1 MVNKSLKAIQN
12 TNAIGSQLATQ
23 KYMANQ
29 GLPNEYDA
37 DAELFGDIQSQFSGY
52 NGRGPRGVD
61 ALVSGLATG
70 AKYGSK
76 MQGLGLRKAELEKFN
91 RVMDYFSSVN
101 SEAEKINKRN
111 LQKEETR
118 DRLMPYALASLEMAY
133 SGQPY
138 EAVNDK
144 IKNLYEQSQ
153 LSDPSIKG
161 KYMGYIP
168 NTPLINVRDENG
180 KNMVFSL
187 SQITGEEGIKRVQ
200 GDWIDRQKMSLQER
214 HFDQSLSLQERGLG
228 IQQQNADTSRMS
240 LQARNAEEKPK
251 TPEEMEKETY
261 LRLYDL
267 LSNEDVDPT
276 VGAGTKVKNWVAQN
290 VPVVGGL
297 VEGGMAPQ
305 QEYQQLLADL
315 KGLRFKK
322 FGYRNQAE
330 FNKIK
335 TLEEN
340 IPKDQ
345 AKQFVANELKKIGI
359 DVSQDSSSSPSVKV
373 QDPSTGRVAVLSPDQ
388 AKVAQKRGGVIVQ

>member
-1 MVNKSLKAIQN
+1 MVNKALKRMQDTTALG
-12 TNAIGSQLATQ
+12 AQLANQ

-29 GLPNEYDA
+29 SLPNEYDVDA
-37 DAELFGDIQSQFSGY
+37 DLFGEIQNQFSGY
-52 NGRGPRGVD
+52 NGRGPRGID

-76 MQGLGLRKAELEKFN
+76 MKGLALRKEELEKFN

-101 SEAEKINKRN
+101 AEAEKINQKN
-111 LQKEETR
+111 LKKEEVR
-118 DRLMPYALASLEMAY
+118 EQLMPYALASLEMAY

-138 EAVNDK
+138 EVVNDK
-144 IKNLYEQSQ
+144 IKNLYEQAQ
-153 LSDPSIKG
+153 LNDPSIKG
-161 KYMGYIP
+161 KFIGYIP

-187 SQITGEEGIKRVQ
+187 SQITGEDGIRRIQ
-200 GDWIDRQKMSLQER
+200 GDWIDRQKMSMQER
-214 HFDQSLSLQERGLG
+214 HFDQGLALQERGLG
-228 IQQQNADTSRMS
+228 IQQQNADTSRMA
-240 LQARNAEEKPK
+240 LEAKKAEEKAK
-251 TPEEMEKETY
+251 SPEELEKETY

-267 LSNEDVDPT
+267 LSSEDVDPT
-276 VGAGTKVKNWVAQN
+276 IGAGTKVKNWVAQN

-297 VEGGMAPQ
+297 VESGLAPQ

-335 TLEEN
+335 TLEESL
-340 IPKDQ
+340 PKDQ
-345 AKQFVANELKKIGI
+345 AKQFVANELKKLGI
-359 DVSQDSSSSPSVKV
+359 DVSNPSQQTIKV
-373 QDPSTGRVAVLSPDQ
+373 QDPSTGRIAVLSPDQ
-388 AKVAQKRGGVIVQ
+388 AKVAEQRGGVVVP